1 MPTLEKVT
9 IAGLLVP
16 DEPIYAILT
25 LVSGIF
31 WTIVYIDIIYRGF
44 KDKACGMPLMVLGLN
59 WSWEFIFAFMGDPF
73 FPEGSFFHVT
83 DQTMVQRGVDAVWFL
98 FDCVILYLKIKY
110 GREEY
115 NHALPGFGKK
125 MFIPYVA
132 LILFISFQA
141 VWFISIELEDHQG
154 AYAAYQQNI
163 FISSLYIPMLLRRGN
178 TDGQSMVIAIS
189 KCLGTLAPDVM
200 GAVVLLKA
208 YHVPWQKFVLM
219 ETMPYM
225 KLLIGSCLLFDIVYM
240 ITLYRA
246 FKKEGKNPWTRKP
259 LPGYVQSDDPHVW
272 VPEEVAAGIFVKD
285 TPEKY
290 SEEFMAG
297 INAAQKNR

>member
-9 IAGLLVP
+9 IAGLMVP
-16 DEPIYAILT
+16 DEPLYTVLA
-25 LVSGIF
+25 LVGGIF

-44 KDKACGMPLMVLGLN
+44 KDKSCGMPLMVLGLN
-59 WSWEFIFAFMGDPF
+59 WAWEFIFAFMGDPF

-83 DQTMVQRGVDAVWFL
+83 DQAPVQRMVDGVWFL

-110 GREEY
+110 GRDEY
-115 NHALPGFGKK
+115 NKALPGFGKK

-163 FISSLYIPMLLRRGN
+163 FISALYIPMLLRRGN
-178 TDGQSMVIAIS
+178 TDGQSMLIAIC
-189 KCLGTLAPDVM
+189 KCLGTIAPDIE
-200 GAVVLLKA
+200 GAVVLLKY
-208 YHVPWQKFVLM
+208 YHVPASKFLLM

-225 KLLIGSCLLFDIVYM
+225 KLLIGSCLLFDIIYI

-272 VPEEVAAGIFVKD
+272 VPEAVAAGIYVKE